1 MGRQREFDVDQA
13 LDNALCV
20 FWRKGYEGASYTDL
34 TQAIGVQ
41 RPALY
46 AAFGN
51 KEALFIKALDRYYER
66 YLGFFPVALSL
77 PTAKEA
83 VTHLLNSAVELV
95 TRFPEHAGCLGVH
108 GALAGTD
115 DSEVIR
121 QAVFDARAKGEAQ
134 LRERLER
141 AQVEGD
147 LPASADCA
155 TLAAFVCAILH
166 GMAVQAKAGFSREK
180 LQAIV
185 RHALSTWPVQEASAA

>member
-1 MGRQREFDVDQA
+1 MGRQREFDVEQA
-13 LDNALCV
+13 LDAALCV
-20 FWRKGYEGASYTDL
+20 FWCKGYEGASYTDL

-51 KEALFIKALDRYYER
+51 KESLFIKALERYYER

-77 PTAKEA
+77 PTAKEV
-83 VTHLLNSAVELV
+83 VTHLLTQAVELV

-115 DSEVIR
+115 DSEMIR
-121 QAVFDARAKGEAQ
+121 QAVFDARAKGEVQ
-134 LRERLER
+134 LRERLEL
-141 AQVEGD
+141 AQAQGD
-147 LPASADCA
+147 LPASANCT

-166 GMAVQAKAGFSREK
+166 GMAVQAKAGFPREK
-180 LQAIV
+180 LQAIADY
-185 RHALSTWPVQEASAA
+185 ALSTWPVAEAATA

>member
-13 LDNALCV
+13 LDDALCV

-51 KEALFIKALDRYYER
+51 KEALFLKALERYYER
-66 YLGFFPVALSL
+66 YQGFVPEALQQ
-77 PTAKEA
+77 PTAKD
-83 VTHLLNSAVELV
+83 VVSHLLNHAVDLV

-115 DSEVIR
+115 DAQGIR
-121 QAVFDARAKGEAQ
+121 QAVFDFRAKGEAQ
-134 LRERLER
+134 LRERFER
-141 AQVEGD
+141 AQAEGD

-180 LQAIV
+180 LQAV
-185 RHALSTWPVQEASAA
+185 VAHALSTWPVQEKLTA